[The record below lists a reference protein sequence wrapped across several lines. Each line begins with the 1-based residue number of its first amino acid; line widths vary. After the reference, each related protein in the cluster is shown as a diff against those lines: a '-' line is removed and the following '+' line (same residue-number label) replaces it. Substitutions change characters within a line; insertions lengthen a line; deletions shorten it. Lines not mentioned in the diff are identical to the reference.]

1 MKLLFLLTFVLIPFF
16 AVAKEV
22 DFNRD
27 VRPILSQNCYVCHG
41 PDKEHR
47 KAKLRLDT
55 EEGFQKVFS
64 KTNPSDSEIIHRITS
79 HDPDEIM
86 PTPESGKS
94 LNDEEVKILTQ
105 WVKEGGEYSQP
116 WAYTKPVWNPVKNEG
131 NPWVHN
137 WIDSILLDHWSKIGM
152 TPSSD
157 SNMVTLIRRLSFDLT
172 GLPPKP
178 EIIKKY
184 LSATNP
190 EAVYLDIVQEFLDSD
205 HYGERMSMYWLD
217 LVRFAD
223 TVGYH
228 GDQDHNISPY
238 RDYIMEAFNQ
248 NMPFDQFT
256 REQLAGDLLDSPSID
271 QKVATGYN
279 RLLQTSHEGGVQPR
293 EYLAIYAADRIRNVS
308 GVWMGATVGCAQCHD
323 HKYDPY
329 TARDFYSMSAFF
341 ADIDEEQHFKVG
353 SNALP
358 TKRPPEIPV
367 LSFRDREELKRLES
381 IKSKTQEI
389 IDEIKSIKARE
400 RLTMVTQS
408 VKPRLTRILPRGN
421 WLDET
426 GEIVEPAVPAF
437 LGDLKVEDRR
447 ANRLDFANWLVDPE
461 NGVGGLTARVFVNRL
476 WYLMFGEGISTSLD
490 DFGGQGSPPTIPALL
505 DNLSVEFYKNG
516 WDIKKLIKLIVTSHA
531 YKLSSNSD
539 SKTKS
544 IDPLNHHFSHQ
555 SMHRLP
561 AEMIRDNILE
571 TSGLLFKE
579 YGGPSVKPFQPK
591 GYYKHLNFPKREYQ
605 AHTDQRRLKRSVY
618 IHWQR
623 QFLHPMLQAMD
634 APTREE
640 CVAKRSKS
648 NSPVAA
654 MVLLNDPSFYEAAEE
669 FAKTIIQS
677 ANSNHERMKFAFQRA
692 LSRDPDE
699 LEEDIINQLL
709 KNIRQ
714 ELSNDDQS
722 DLLCWTAVARA
733 IFNFSEFNTRN

>member
-1 MKLLFLLTFVLIPFF
+1 MKLFFPLTFVLVPFF

-55 EEGFQKVFS
+55 EEGFKKVFL
-64 KTNPSDSEIIHRITS
+64 KTNPTDSEIIHRITS

-94 LNDEEVKILTQ
+94 LSSEEIKILTQ

-157 SNMVTLIRRLSFDLT
+157 SNKVTLIRRLSFDLT

-367 LSFRDREELKRLES
+367 LSFRDREKLKRLES
-381 IKSKTQEI
+381 MKSQTQEI
-389 IDEIKSIKARE
+389 INEIKSIKGRE

-408 VKPRLTRILPRGN
+408 IKPRVTRILPRGN
-421 WLDET
+421 WLDDT
-426 GEIVEPAVPAF
+426 GEIVQPAVPAF

-516 WDIKKLIKLIVTSHA
+516 WDIKGLIKLIVTSHA

-544 IDPLNHHFSHQ
+544 VDPLNHHFSHQ

-669 FAKTIIQS
+669 FAKIIIQS
-677 ANSNHERMKFAFQRA
+677 ANSDDERIKFAFQRA

-699 LEEDIINQLL
+699 LEENIINQLL

-714 ELSNDDQS
+714 GLSNDGQL
-722 DLLCWTAVARA
+722 DLLCWTAVTRA

>member
-1 MKLLFLLTFVLIPFF
+1 MKLFFPLTFVLVPFF

-55 EEGFQKVFS
+55 EEGFKKVFL
-64 KTNPSDSEIIHRITS
+64 KTNPTDSEIIHRITS

-94 LNDEEVKILTQ
+94 LSSEEIKILTQ

-157 SNMVTLIRRLSFDLT
+157 SNKVTLIRRLSFDLT

-190 EAVYLDIVQEFLDSD
+190 KAVYLDIVQEFLDSD

-367 LSFRDREELKRLES
+367 LSFRDREKLKRLES
-381 IKSKTQEI
+381 MKSQTQEI
-389 IDEIKSIKARE
+389 INEIKSIKGRE

-408 VKPRLTRILPRGN
+408 VKPRVTRILPRGN
-421 WLDET
+421 WLDDT
-426 GEIVEPAVPAF
+426 GEIVQPAVPAF

-516 WDIKKLIKLIVTSHA
+516 WDIKGLIKLIVTSHA

-544 IDPLNHHFSHQ
+544 VDPLNHHFSHQ

-605 AHTDQRRLKRSVY
+605 AHTDKRRLKRSVY

-669 FAKTIIQS
+669 FAKIIIQS
-677 ANSNHERMKFAFQRA
+677 ANSDDERIKFAFQRA

-699 LEEDIINQLL
+699 LEENIINQLL

-714 ELSNDDQS
+714 GLSNDGQL
-722 DLLCWTAVARA
+722 DLLCWTAVTRA

>member
-1 MKLLFLLTFVLIPFF
+1 MKLFFPLTFVLVPFF

-55 EEGFQKVFS
+55 EEGFKKVFL
-64 KTNPSDSEIIHRITS
+64 KTNPTDSEIIHRITS

-94 LNDEEVKILTQ
+94 LSSEEIKILTQ

-116 WAYTKPVWNPVKNEG
+116 WAYTKPVWNPVKNED

-157 SNMVTLIRRLSFDLT
+157 SNKVTLIRRLSFDLT

-367 LSFRDREELKRLES
+367 LSFRDREKLKRLES
-381 IKSKTQEI
+381 MKSQTQEI
-389 IDEIKSIKARE
+389 INEIKSIKGRE

-408 VKPRLTRILPRGN
+408 IKPRVTRILPRGN
-421 WLDET
+421 WLDDT
-426 GEIVEPAVPAF
+426 GEIVQPAVPAF

-516 WDIKKLIKLIVTSHA
+516 WDIKGLIKLIVTSHA

-544 IDPLNHHFSHQ
+544 VDPLNHHFSHQ

-605 AHTDQRRLKRSVY
+605 AHTDKRRLKRSVY

-669 FAKTIIQS
+669 FAKIIIQS
-677 ANSNHERMKFAFQRA
+677 ANSDDERIKFAFQRA

-699 LEEDIINQLL
+699 LEENIINQLL

-714 ELSNDDQS
+714 GLSNDGQL
-722 DLLCWTAVARA
+722 DLLCWTAVTRA

>member
-1 MKLLFLLTFVLIPFF
+1 MKLFFPLTFVLVPFF

-55 EEGFQKVFS
+55 EEGFKKVFL
-64 KTNPSDSEIIHRITS
+64 KTNPTDSEIIHRITS

-94 LNDEEVKILTQ
+94 LSSEEIKILTQ

-157 SNMVTLIRRLSFDLT
+157 SNKVTLIRRLSFDLT

-367 LSFRDREELKRLES
+367 LSFRDREKLKRLES
-381 IKSKTQEI
+381 MKSQTQEI
-389 IDEIKSIKARE
+389 INEIKSIKGRE

-408 VKPRLTRILPRGN
+408 IKPRVTRILPRGN
-421 WLDET
+421 WLDDT
-426 GEIVEPAVPAF
+426 GEIVQPAVPAF

-516 WDIKKLIKLIVTSHA
+516 WEIKGLIKLIVTSHA

-544 IDPLNHHFSHQ
+544 VDPLNHHFSHQ

-605 AHTDQRRLKRSVY
+605 AHTDKRRLKRSVY

-669 FAKTIIQS
+669 FAKIIIQS
-677 ANSNHERMKFAFQRA
+677 ANSDDERIKFAFQRA

-699 LEEDIINQLL
+699 LEENIINQLL

-714 ELSNDDQS
+714 GLSNDGQL
-722 DLLCWTAVARA
+722 DLLCWTAVTRV

>member
-1 MKLLFLLTFVLIPFF
+1 VKLFFPLTFVLVPFF

-55 EEGFQKVFS
+55 EEGFKKVFL
-64 KTNPSDSEIIHRITS
+64 KTNPTDSEIIHRITS

-94 LNDEEVKILTQ
+94 LSSEEIKILTQ

-116 WAYTKPVWNPVKNEG
+116 WAYTKPVWNQVKNEG

-157 SNMVTLIRRLSFDLT
+157 SNKVTLIRRLSFDLT

-367 LSFRDREELKRLES
+367 LSFRDREKLKRLES
-381 IKSKTQEI
+381 MKSQTQEI
-389 IDEIKSIKARE
+389 INEIKSIKGRE

-408 VKPRLTRILPRGN
+408 IKPRVTRILPRGN
-421 WLDET
+421 WLDDT
-426 GEIVEPAVPAF
+426 GEIVQPAVPAF

-516 WDIKKLIKLIVTSHA
+516 WDIKGLIKLIVTSHA

-544 IDPLNHHFSHQ
+544 VDPLNYHFSHQ

-669 FAKTIIQS
+669 FAKIIIQS
-677 ANSNHERMKFAFQRA
+677 ANSDDERIKFAFQRA

-699 LEEDIINQLL
+699 LEENIINQLL

-714 ELSNDDQS
+714 GLSNDGQL
-722 DLLCWTAVARA
+722 DLLCWTAVTRA

>member
-1 MKLLFLLTFVLIPFF
+1 MKLLFLLTFVLVPFF

-64 KTNPSDSEIIHRITS
+64 KKTPSDSEIIHRITS

-116 WAYTKPVWNPVKNEG
+116 WAYTKPVWNPVKNKG
-131 NPWVHN
+131 DPWVHN
-137 WIDSILLDHWSKIGM
+137 WIDSILLDHWSEIGM
-152 TPSSD
+152 SPSPD
-157 SNMVTLIRRLSFDLT
+157 SNKVTLIRRLSFDLT

-178 EIIKKY
+178 DMIKKY

-190 EAVYLDIVQEFLDSD
+190 KPVYLDIVQELLDSD

-367 LSFRDREELKRLES
+367 LSFRDREELKRLEF

-421 WLDET
+421 WLDDT
-426 GEIVEPAVPAF
+426 GEIVEPAVPTF

-544 IDPLNHHFSHQ
+544 IDPLNYYFSHQ

-605 AHTDQRRLKRSVY
+605 AHTDKRRLKRSVY

-654 MVLLNDPSFYEAAEE
+654 MVLLNDPSFFEAAEE

-677 ANSNHERMKFAFQRA
+677 ADSNDERMKFAFQRA

-699 LEEDIINQLL
+699 LEKNIINQLIE
-709 KNIRQ
+709 NIRQ
-714 ELSNDDQS
+714 GLNNDDQS
-722 DLLCWTAVARA
+722 DLSCWTAVARA

>member
-1 MKLLFLLTFVLIPFF
+1 MFAPFF
-16 AVAKEV
+16 ALAQEV

-55 EEGFQKVFS
+55 EEGFKKVFS
-64 KTNPSDSEIIHRITS
+64 KDNPKDSEIIYRITS

-86 PTPESGKS
+86 PTPESGQS
-94 LNDEEVKILTQ
+94 LSDEEIKILTQ
-105 WVKEGGEYSQP
+105 WVSDGGKYSKP
-116 WAYTKPVWNPVKNEG
+116 WAYKKPAWKPVNDEAT
-131 NPWVHN
+131 PWAYN
-137 WIDSILLDHWSKIGM
+137 WIDSLLLDHWSKLGIE
-152 TPSSD
+152 PAQD
-157 SNMVTLIRRLSFDLT
+157 ADKVTLIRRLSFDLT
-172 GLPPKP
+172 GLPPDSQTVQ
-178 EIIKKY
+178 KY
-184 LSATNP
+184 LSATNSE
-190 EAVYLDIVQEFLDSD
+190 EAYLKIVKQFLDSD
-205 HYGERMSMYWLD
+205 HYGERMAMYWLD

-238 RDYIMEAFNQ
+238 RDYVMEAFNQ

-256 REQLAGDLLDSPSID
+256 REQLAGDLLENPSID
-271 QKVATGYN
+271 QKIATGYN

-329 TARDFYSMSAFF
+329 TAKDFYSMSAFF

-367 LSFRDREELKRLES
+367 LSYRDREELKRLEAVNP
-381 IKSKTQEI
+381 KT
-389 IDEIKSIKARE
+389 DETAEKIKAIKTKE

-408 VKPRLTRILPRGN
+408 VKPRVTRVLPRGD
-421 WLDET
+421 WLDDS

-437 LGDLKVEDRR
+437 LGNLSVTDRR
-447 ANRLDFANWLVDPE
+447 ANRLDFANWLVDVD
-461 NGVGGLTARVFVNRL
+461 NGVGGLTSRVFVNRL
-476 WYLMFGEGISTSLD
+476 WYLMFGEGISPSLD
-490 DFGGQGSPPTIPALL
+490 DFGGQGTPPTIPNLL

-516 WDIKKLIKLIVTSHA
+516 WDVKGLIKLIVTSHA
-531 YKLSSNSD
+531 YKLSSNSN

-544 IDPLNHHFSHQ
+544 LDPLNHNFSHQ
-555 SMHRLP
+555 SRHRLP

-571 TSGLLFKE
+571 SSGLLFKE

-591 GYYKHLNFPKREYQ
+591 GYYKHLNFPKREYK
-605 AHTDQRRLKRSVY
+605 AHTDKRRLKRSIY

-623 QFLHPMLQAMD
+623 QFLHPMLLAMD
-634 APTREE
+634 ASTREE

-648 NSPVAA
+648 NSPIAA

-669 FAKTIIQS
+669 FAKIIIKS
-677 ANSNHERMKFAFQRA
+677 AQTNDQRINIAFQKA
-692 LSRDPDE
+692 LSRKPDDGE
-699 LEEDIINQLL
+699 RNIINKLIKDITQES
-709 KNIRQ
+709 KNHDDDK
-714 ELSNDDQS
+714 ELF
-722 DLLCWTAVARA
+722 CWTSVARV

>member
-1 MKLLFLLTFVLIPFF
+1 MKLFFPLTFVLVPFF

-55 EEGFQKVFS
+55 EEGFKKVFL
-64 KTNPSDSEIIHRITS
+64 KTNPTDSEIIHRITS

-94 LNDEEVKILTQ
+94 LSSEEIKILTQ

-116 WAYTKPVWNPVKNEG
+116 WAYTKPVWSPVKNES

-157 SNMVTLIRRLSFDLT
+157 SNKVTLIRRLSFDLT

-190 EAVYLDIVQEFLDSD
+190 KAVYLDIVQEFLDSD

-367 LSFRDREELKRLES
+367 LSFRDREKLKRLES
-381 IKSKTQEI
+381 MKSQTQEI
-389 IDEIKSIKARE
+389 INEIKSIKGRE

-408 VKPRLTRILPRGN
+408 VKPRVTRILPRGN
-421 WLDET
+421 WLDDT
-426 GEIVEPAVPAF
+426 GEIVQPAVPAF

-447 ANRLDFANWLVDPE
+447 ANRLDFTNWLVDPE

-516 WDIKKLIKLIVTSHA
+516 WDIKGLIKLIVTSHA

-544 IDPLNHHFSHQ
+544 VDPLNHHFSHQ

-605 AHTDQRRLKRSVY
+605 AHTDKRRLKRSVY

-669 FAKTIIQS
+669 FAKIIIQS
-677 ANSNHERMKFAFQRA
+677 ANSDDERIKFAFQRA

-699 LEEDIINQLL
+699 LEENIINQLL

-714 ELSNDDQS
+714 GLSNDGQL
-722 DLLCWTAVARA
+722 DLLCWTAVTRA

>member
-1 MKLLFLLTFVLIPFF
+1 MKFFFLLTLVLFPFF

-55 EEGFQKVFS
+55 EEGFKKVFS
-64 KTNPSDSEIIHRITS
+64 INDPTDSEIIHRIIS
-79 HDPDEIM
+79 HDPDEVM
-86 PTPESGKS
+86 PTPESGQS
-94 LNDEEVKILTQ
+94 LNDEEIKILTQ
-105 WVKEGGEYSQP
+105 WVKEGGKYSKP
-116 WAYTKPVWNPVKNEG
+116 WAYTKPVWNSVNNEN
-131 NPWVHN
+131 NPWAYN
-137 WIDSILLDHWSKIGM
+137 WIDSILLDHWSKFGM
-152 TPSSD
+152 SPSPDSD
-157 SNMVTLIRRLSFDLT
+157 KVTLIRRLSFDVT
-172 GLPPKP
+172 GLPPNP
-178 EIIKKY
+178 EFIKKY
-184 LSATNP
+184 LSAKNS
-190 EAVYLDIVQEFLDSD
+190 EAVYLDIVQELLDSD

-256 REQLAGDLLDSPSID
+256 REQLAGDLLDNPSID

-341 ADIDEEQHFKVG
+341 ADIDEEQHFRVG
-353 SNALP
+353 TNDLP

-367 LSFRDREELKRLES
+367 LSFRDRQELKRLES

-400 RLTMVTQS
+400 RLTMVTKS
-408 VKPRLTRILPRGN
+408 VKPRVTRILPRGN
-421 WLDET
+421 WLDDS
-426 GEIVEPAVPAF
+426 GEIVEPAVPTF
-437 LGDLKVEDRR
+437 LGNIKLENRR

-531 YKLSSNSD
+531 YRLSSNSD
-539 SKTKS
+539 SKTK
-544 IDPLNHHFSHQ
+544 FFC
-555 SMHRLP
+555 
-561 AEMIRDNILE
+561 
-571 TSGLLFKE
+571 T
-579 YGGPSVKPFQPK
+579 
-591 GYYKHLNFPKREYQ
+591 FPK
-605 AHTDQRRLKRSVY
+605 
-618 IHWQR
+618 
-623 QFLHPMLQAMD
+623 
-634 APTREE
+634 
-640 CVAKRSKS
+640 
-648 NSPVAA
+648 
-654 MVLLNDPSFYEAAEE
+654 VLEGS
-669 FAKTIIQS
+669 
-677 ANSNHERMKFAFQRA
+677 
-692 LSRDPDE
+692 
-699 LEEDIINQLL
+699 
-709 KNIRQ
+709 
-714 ELSNDDQS
+714 
-722 DLLCWTAVARA
+722 
-733 IFNFSEFNTRN
+733 

>member
-1 MKLLFLLTFVLIPFF
+1 MKLFFPLTFVLVPFF

-116 WAYTKPVWNPVKNEG
+116 WAYTKPVWNTVKNKSD
-131 NPWVHN
+131 PWVHN
-137 WIDSILLDHWSKIGM
+137 WIDSILLDHWSKVGM
-152 TPSSD
+152 SPSPD
-157 SNMVTLIRRLSFDLT
+157 SNKVTLIRRLSFDLT

-178 EIIKKY
+178 EMIKKY
-184 LSATNP
+184 LSSTNS
-190 EAVYLDIVQEFLDSD
+190 EAVYLDIVQELLDSD

-389 IDEIKSIKARE
+389 IDKIKSIKARE

-505 DNLSVEFYKNG
+505 DNLSVEFHKNG
-516 WDIKKLIKLIVTSHA
+516 WDIKGLIKLIVTSHA

-544 IDPLNHHFSHQ
+544 VDPLNHHFSHQ

-605 AHTDQRRLKRSVY
+605 AHTDKRRFKRSVY

-669 FAKTIIQS
+669 FAKIIIQS
-677 ANSNHERMKFAFQRA
+677 ANSDDERIKFAFQRA
-692 LSRDPDE
+692 LFRDPDE
-699 LEEDIINQLL
+699 LEENIINQLL

-714 ELSNDDQS
+714 GLSNDGQL
-722 DLLCWTAVARA
+722 DLLCWTAVTRA

>member
-1 MKLLFLLTFVLIPFF
+1 MKLFFPLTFALVPFF

-55 EEGFQKVFS
+55 EEGFKKVFL
-64 KTNPSDSEIIHRITS
+64 KTNPTDSEIIHRITS

-94 LNDEEVKILTQ
+94 LSSEEIKILTQ

-116 WAYTKPVWNPVKNEG
+116 WAYTKPVWSPVKNES

-157 SNMVTLIRRLSFDLT
+157 SNKVTLIRRLSFDLT

-190 EAVYLDIVQEFLDSD
+190 KAVYLDIVQEFLDSD

-367 LSFRDREELKRLES
+367 LSFRDREKLKRLES
-381 IKSKTQEI
+381 MKSQTQEI
-389 IDEIKSIKARE
+389 INEIKSIKGRE

-408 VKPRLTRILPRGN
+408 VKPRVTRILPRGN
-421 WLDET
+421 WLDDT
-426 GEIVEPAVPAF
+426 GEIVQPAVPAF

-516 WDIKKLIKLIVTSHA
+516 WDIKGLIKLIVTSHA

-544 IDPLNHHFSHQ
+544 VDPLNHHFSHQ

-605 AHTDQRRLKRSVY
+605 AHTDKRRLKRSVY

-669 FAKTIIQS
+669 FAKIIIQS
-677 ANSNHERMKFAFQRA
+677 ANSDDERIKFAFQRA

-699 LEEDIINQLL
+699 LEENIINQLL

-714 ELSNDDQS
+714 GLSNDGQL
-722 DLLCWTAVARA
+722 DLLCWTAVTRA

>member
-1 MKLLFLLTFVLIPFF
+1 MKLLFLLTFVLVPFF

-64 KTNPSDSEIIHRITS
+64 KKTPSDSEIIHRITS

-116 WAYTKPVWNPVKNEG
+116 WAYTKPVWNPVKNKG
-131 NPWVHN
+131 DPWVHN
-137 WIDSILLDHWSKIGM
+137 WIDSILLDHWSEIGM
-152 TPSSD
+152 SPSPD
-157 SNMVTLIRRLSFDLT
+157 SNKVTLIRRLSFDLT

-178 EIIKKY
+178 AMIKKY

-190 EAVYLDIVQEFLDSD
+190 KAVYLDIVQELLDSD

-367 LSFRDREELKRLES
+367 LSFRDREKLKRLES
-381 IKSKTQEI
+381 MKSQTQEI
-389 IDEIKSIKARE
+389 INEIKSIKGRE

-408 VKPRLTRILPRGN
+408 IKPRVTRILPRGN
-421 WLDET
+421 WLDDT
-426 GEIVEPAVPAF
+426 GEIVQPAVPAF

-516 WDIKKLIKLIVTSHA
+516 WDIKGLIKLIVTSHA
-531 YKLSSNSD
+531 YKLSSTSD

-544 IDPLNHHFSHQ
+544 VDPLNHHFSHQ

-605 AHTDQRRLKRSVY
+605 AHTDKRRLKRSVY

-669 FAKTIIQS
+669 FAKIIIQS
-677 ANSNHERMKFAFQRA
+677 ANSDDERIKFAFQRA

-699 LEEDIINQLL
+699 LEENIINQLL

-714 ELSNDDQS
+714 GLSNDGQL
-722 DLLCWTAVARA
+722 DLLCWTAVTRA

>member
-1 MKLLFLLTFVLIPFF
+1 MKLFFPLTFVLVPFF

-55 EEGFQKVFS
+55 EEGFKKVFL
-64 KTNPSDSEIIHRITS
+64 KTNPTDSEIIHRITS

-94 LNDEEVKILTQ
+94 LSSEEIKILTQ

-190 EAVYLDIVQEFLDSD
+190 KAVYLDIVQEFLDSD

-367 LSFRDREELKRLES
+367 LSFRDREKLKRLES
-381 IKSKTQEI
+381 MKSQTQEI
-389 IDEIKSIKARE
+389 INEIKSIKGRE

-408 VKPRLTRILPRGN
+408 VKPRVTRILPRGN
-421 WLDET
+421 WLDDT
-426 GEIVEPAVPAF
+426 GEIVQPAVPAF

-516 WDIKKLIKLIVTSHA
+516 WDIKGLIKLIVTSHA

-544 IDPLNHHFSHQ
+544 VDPLNHHFSHQ

-605 AHTDQRRLKRSVY
+605 AHTDKRRFKRSVY

-669 FAKTIIQS
+669 FSKIIIQS
-677 ANSNHERMKFAFQRA
+677 ANSDDERIKFAFQRA

-699 LEEDIINQLL
+699 LEENIINQLL

-714 ELSNDDQS
+714 GLSNDGQL
-722 DLLCWTAVARA
+722 DLLCWTAVTRA

>member
-1 MKLLFLLTFVLIPFF
+1 MKLFFPLTFVLVPFF

-55 EEGFQKVFS
+55 EEGFKKVFL
-64 KTNPSDSEIIHRITS
+64 KTNPTDSEIIHRITS

-94 LNDEEVKILTQ
+94 LSSEEIKILTQ
-105 WVKEGGEYSQP
+105 WVEEGGEYSQP

-157 SNMVTLIRRLSFDLT
+157 SNKVTLIRRLSFDLT

-367 LSFRDREELKRLES
+367 LSFRDREKLKRLES
-381 IKSKTQEI
+381 MKSQTQEI
-389 IDEIKSIKARE
+389 INEIKSIKGRE

-408 VKPRLTRILPRGN
+408 IKPRVTRILPRGN
-421 WLDET
+421 WLDDT
-426 GEIVEPAVPAF
+426 GEIVQPAVPAF

-516 WDIKKLIKLIVTSHA
+516 WDIKGLIKLIVTSHA

-544 IDPLNHHFSHQ
+544 VDPLNYHFSHQ

-605 AHTDQRRLKRSVY
+605 AHTDKRRLKRSVY

-669 FAKTIIQS
+669 FAKIIIQS
-677 ANSNHERMKFAFQRA
+677 ANSDDERIKFAFQRA

-699 LEEDIINQLL
+699 LEENIINQLL

-714 ELSNDDQS
+714 GLSNDGQL
-722 DLLCWTAVARA
+722 DLLCWTAVTRA

>member
-1 MKLLFLLTFVLIPFF
+1 MKLFFSLTFVLVPFF
-16 AVAKEV
+16 AVAKDV

-55 EEGFQKVFS
+55 EEGFKKVFL
-64 KTNPSDSEIIHRITS
+64 KTNPTDSEIIHRITS

-94 LNDEEVKILTQ
+94 LSSEEIKILTQ

-157 SNMVTLIRRLSFDLT
+157 SNKVTLIRRLSFDLT

-367 LSFRDREELKRLES
+367 LSFRDREKLKRLES
-381 IKSKTQEI
+381 MKSQTQEI
-389 IDEIKSIKARE
+389 INEIKSIKGRE

-408 VKPRLTRILPRGN
+408 IKPRVTRILPRGN
-421 WLDET
+421 WLDDT
-426 GEIVEPAVPAF
+426 GEIVQPAVPAF

-516 WDIKKLIKLIVTSHA
+516 WEIKGLIKLIVTSHA

-544 IDPLNHHFSHQ
+544 VDPLNHHFSHQ

-605 AHTDQRRLKRSVY
+605 AHTDKRRLKRSVY

-669 FAKTIIQS
+669 FAKIIIQS
-677 ANSNHERMKFAFQRA
+677 ANSDDERIKFAFQRA

-699 LEEDIINQLL
+699 LEENIINQLL

-714 ELSNDDQS
+714 GLSNDGQL
-722 DLLCWTAVARA
+722 DLLCWTAVTRA

>member
-1 MKLLFLLTFVLIPFF
+1 MKLLFLLTFVLVPFF

-64 KTNPSDSEIIHRITS
+64 KKTPSDSEIIHRITS

-116 WAYTKPVWNPVKNEG
+116 WAYTKPVWNPVKNKG
-131 NPWVHN
+131 DPWVHN
-137 WIDSILLDHWSKIGM
+137 WIDSILLDHWSEIGM
-152 TPSSD
+152 SPSPD
-157 SNMVTLIRRLSFDLT
+157 SNKVTLIRRLSFDLT

-178 EIIKKY
+178 AMIKKY

-190 EAVYLDIVQEFLDSD
+190 KPVYLDIVQELLDSD

-421 WLDET
+421 WLDDT
-426 GEIVEPAVPAF
+426 GEIVEPAVPTF

-605 AHTDQRRLKRSVY
+605 AHTDKRRLKRSVY

-677 ANSNHERMKFAFQRA
+677 ADSNDERMKFAFQRA

-699 LEEDIINQLL
+699 LEKNIINQLL

-714 ELSNDDQS
+714 GSSNDDQS
-722 DLLCWTAVARA
+722 DLSCWTAVARA

>member
-1 MKLLFLLTFVLIPFF
+1 MKLLFLLTSVLFPFF

-55 EEGFQKVFS
+55 EEGFKKVFS
-64 KTNPSDSEIIHRITS
+64 INNPNDSEIIHRIIS

-86 PTPESGKS
+86 PTPESGQS
-94 LNDEEVKILTQ
+94 LNDEEIKILTQ
-105 WVKEGGEYSQP
+105 WVKEGGKYSKP
-116 WAYTKPVWNPVKNEG
+116 WAYTKPVWNPVKNKG
-131 NPWVHN
+131 DPWVHN
-137 WIDSILLDHWSKIGM
+137 WIDSILLDHWSEIGM
-152 TPSSD
+152 SPSPD
-157 SNMVTLIRRLSFDLT
+157 SNKVTLIRRLSFDLT

-178 EIIKKY
+178 AMIKKY
-184 LSATNP
+184 LSAKNS
-190 EAVYLDIVQEFLDSD
+190 EAVYLDIVQELLDSD

-341 ADIDEEQHFKVG
+341 ADIDEEQHFRVG
-353 SNALP
+353 TNDLP

-367 LSFRDREELKRLES
+367 LSFRDRQELKRLES

-400 RLTMVTQS
+400 RLTMVTKS
-408 VKPRLTRILPRGN
+408 VKPRVTRILPRGN
-421 WLDET
+421 WLDDS
-426 GEIVEPAVPAF
+426 GEIVEPAVPTF
-437 LGDLKVEDRR
+437 LGNIKLENRR
-447 ANRLDFANWLVDPE
+447 ANRLDFANWLVDSE

-531 YKLSSNSD
+531 YRLSSNSD
-539 SKTKS
+539 SKTKLL
-544 IDPLNHHFSHQ
+544 DPLNHHFSHQ

-605 AHTDQRRLKRSVY
+605 AHTDKRRLKRSVY

-634 APTREE
+634 APSREE

-677 ANSNHERMKFAFQRA
+677 ADSNDERMKFAFQRA
-692 LSRDPDE
+692 LSRDPDQ
-699 LEEDIINQLL
+699 LEKNIIYQLL
-709 KNIRQ
+709 KDIRQ
-714 ELSNDDQS
+714 GSSDDDQS
-722 DLLCWTAVARA
+722 NLLCWTAVART

>member
-1 MKLLFLLTFVLIPFF
+1 MKLFFPLTFVLVPFF

-55 EEGFQKVFS
+55 EEGFKKVFL
-64 KTNPSDSEIIHRITS
+64 KTNPTDSEIIHRITS

-94 LNDEEVKILTQ
+94 LSSEEIKILTQ

-116 WAYTKPVWNPVKNEG
+116 WAYTKPVWNPVKNED

-157 SNMVTLIRRLSFDLT
+157 SNKVTLIRRLSFDLT

-190 EAVYLDIVQEFLDSD
+190 KAVYLDIVQEFLDSD

-367 LSFRDREELKRLES
+367 LSFRDREKLKRLES
-381 IKSKTQEI
+381 MKSQTQEI
-389 IDEIKSIKARE
+389 INEIKSIKGRE

-408 VKPRLTRILPRGN
+408 VKPRVTRILPRGN
-421 WLDET
+421 WLDDT
-426 GEIVEPAVPAF
+426 GEIVQPAVPAF

-516 WDIKKLIKLIVTSHA
+516 WDVKGLIKLIVTSHA

-544 IDPLNHHFSHQ
+544 VDPLNHHFSHQ

-605 AHTDQRRLKRSVY
+605 AHTDKRRFKRSVY

-654 MVLLNDPSFYEAAEE
+654 MVLLNDPSFYEAAGK

-677 ANSNHERMKFAFQRA
+677 ANSNDERIKFAFQRA

-699 LEEDIINQLL
+699 LEKNIINQLL

-714 ELSNDDQS
+714 GLSNDGQL
-722 DLLCWTAVARA
+722 DLLCWTAVTRA

>member
-1 MKLLFLLTFVLIPFF
+1 MKLFFPLTFVLVPFF

-55 EEGFQKVFS
+55 EEGFKKVFL
-64 KTNPSDSEIIHRITS
+64 KTNPTDSEIIHRITS

-94 LNDEEVKILTQ
+94 LSSEEIKILTQ

-116 WAYTKPVWNPVKNEG
+116 WAYTKPVWNPVKNED

-157 SNMVTLIRRLSFDLT
+157 SNKVTLIRRLSFDLT

-190 EAVYLDIVQEFLDSD
+190 KAVYLDIVQEFLDSD

-367 LSFRDREELKRLES
+367 LSFRDREKLKRLES
-381 IKSKTQEI
+381 MKSQTQEI
-389 IDEIKSIKARE
+389 INEIKSIKGRE

-408 VKPRLTRILPRGN
+408 IKPRVTRILPRGN
-421 WLDET
+421 WLDDT
-426 GEIVEPAVPAF
+426 GEIVQPAVPAF

-516 WDIKKLIKLIVTSHA
+516 WDIKGLIKLIVTSHA

-544 IDPLNHHFSHQ
+544 VDPLNHHFSHQ

-605 AHTDQRRLKRSVY
+605 AHTDKRRLKRSVY

-669 FAKTIIQS
+669 FAKIIIQS
-677 ANSNHERMKFAFQRA
+677 ANSDDERIKFAFQRA

-699 LEEDIINQLL
+699 LEENIINQLL

-714 ELSNDDQS
+714 GLSNDGQL
-722 DLLCWTAVARA
+722 DLLCWTAVTRA

>member
-1 MKLLFLLTFVLIPFF
+1 MKLFFPLTFALVPFF

-55 EEGFQKVFS
+55 EEGFKKVFL
-64 KTNPSDSEIIHRITS
+64 KTNPTDSEIIHRITS

-94 LNDEEVKILTQ
+94 LSSEEIKILTQ

-116 WAYTKPVWNPVKNEG
+116 WAYTKPVWSPVKNES

-157 SNMVTLIRRLSFDLT
+157 SNKVTLIRRLSFDLT

-190 EAVYLDIVQEFLDSD
+190 KAVYLDIVQEFLDSD

-367 LSFRDREELKRLES
+367 LSFRDREKLKRLES
-381 IKSKTQEI
+381 MKSQTQEI
-389 IDEIKSIKARE
+389 INEIKSIKGRE

-408 VKPRLTRILPRGN
+408 VKPRVTRILPRGN
-421 WLDET
+421 WLDDT
-426 GEIVEPAVPAF
+426 GEIVQPAVPAF

-447 ANRLDFANWLVDPE
+447 ANRLDFTNWLVDPE

-516 WDIKKLIKLIVTSHA
+516 WDIKGLIKLIVTSHA

-544 IDPLNHHFSHQ
+544 VDPLNHHFSHQ

-605 AHTDQRRLKRSVY
+605 AHTDKRRLKRSVY

-669 FAKTIIQS
+669 FAKIIIQS
-677 ANSNHERMKFAFQRA
+677 ANSDDERIKFAFQRA

-699 LEEDIINQLL
+699 LEENIINQLL

-714 ELSNDDQS
+714 GLSNDGQL
-722 DLLCWTAVARA
+722 DLLCWTAVTRA

>member
-544 IDPLNHHFSHQ
+544 VDPLNYHFSHQ

>member
-1 MKLLFLLTFVLIPFF
+1 MKFFFLLTLVLFPFF

-55 EEGFQKVFS
+55 EEGFKKVFS
-64 KTNPSDSEIIHRITS
+64 INDPTDSEIIHRIIS
-79 HDPDEIM
+79 HDPDEVM
-86 PTPESGKS
+86 PTPESGQS
-94 LNDEEVKILTQ
+94 LNDEEIKILTQ
-105 WVKEGGEYSQP
+105 WVKEGGKYSKP
-116 WAYTKPVWNPVKNEG
+116 WAYTKPVWNSVNNEN
-131 NPWVHN
+131 NPWAHN
-137 WIDSILLDHWSKIGM
+137 WIDSILLDHWSKVGM
-152 TPSSD
+152 SPSPDSD
-157 SNMVTLIRRLSFDLT
+157 KVTLIRRLSFDLT
-172 GLPPKP
+172 GLPPNP
-178 EIIKKY
+178 EFIKKY
-184 LSATNP
+184 LTATNP
-190 EAVYLDIVQEFLDSD
+190 KAVYLDIVQELLDSD

-353 SNALP
+353 SNDLP

-389 IDEIKSIKARE
+389 IDAIKSIKARE

-408 VKPRLTRILPRGN
+408 VKPRLTRILPRGD
-421 WLDET
+421 WLDDT
-426 GEIVEPAVPAF
+426 GEIVEPAVPTF

-461 NGVGGLTARVFVNRL
+461 NGVGGLTARVFVNRV

-516 WDIKKLIKLIVTSHA
+516 WDIKELIKLIVTSHA

-544 IDPLNHHFSHQ
+544 IDPLNYHFSHQ

-605 AHTDQRRLKRSVY
+605 AHTDKRRLKRSVY

-634 APTREE
+634 APSREE

-677 ANSNHERMKFAFQRA
+677 ADSNDERMKFAFQRA
-692 LSRDPDE
+692 LSRDPDQ
-699 LEEDIINQLL
+699 LEKNIIYQLL
-709 KNIRQ
+709 KDIRKG
-714 ELSNDDQS
+714 SSDDDQS
-722 DLLCWTAVARA
+722 DLLCWTAVART

>member
-1 MKLLFLLTFVLIPFF
+1 MKPLFLQTFVLIPFF

-64 KTNPSDSEIIHRITS
+64 KKTPSDSEIIHRITS

-94 LNDEEVKILTQ
+94 LNNEEVKILTQ

-116 WAYTKPVWNPVKNEG
+116 WAYTKPVWNPVKNKG
-131 NPWVHN
+131 DPWVHN
-137 WIDSILLDHWSKIGM
+137 WIDSILLDHWSEIGM
-152 TPSSD
+152 SPSPD
-157 SNMVTLIRRLSFDLT
+157 SNKVTLMRRLSFDLT

-178 EIIKKY
+178 AIIKKY

-190 EAVYLDIVQEFLDSD
+190 KAVYLDIVQELLDSD

-389 IDEIKSIKARE
+389 IDEIKSIQARE

-421 WLDET
+421 WLDDT
-426 GEIVEPAVPAF
+426 GEIVEPAVPTF

-605 AHTDQRRLKRSVY
+605 AHTDKRRLKRSVY

-654 MVLLNDPSFYEAAEE
+654 MVLLNDPSFFEAAEE

-677 ANSNHERMKFAFQRA
+677 ADSNDDRMKFAFQRA

-699 LEEDIINQLL
+699 LEKNIINKLL
-709 KNIRQ
+709 ENIRQ
-714 ELSNDDQS
+714 GLNNDSQS
-722 DLLCWTAVARA
+722 DLSCWTAVARA

>member
-1 MKLLFLLTFVLIPFF
+1 MKLFFPLTFVLVPFF

-116 WAYTKPVWNPVKNEG
+116 WAYTKPVWNTVKNKSD
-131 NPWVHN
+131 PWVHN
-137 WIDSILLDHWSKIGM
+137 WIDSILLDHWSKVGM
-152 TPSSD
+152 SPSPD
-157 SNMVTLIRRLSFDLT
+157 SNKVTLIRRLSFDLT

-178 EIIKKY
+178 EMIKKY
-184 LSATNP
+184 LSSTNS
-190 EAVYLDIVQEFLDSD
+190 EAVYLDIVQELLDSD

-367 LSFRDREELKRLES
+367 LSFRDREKLKRLES
-381 IKSKTQEI
+381 MKSQTQEI
-389 IDEIKSIKARE
+389 INEIKSIKGRE

-408 VKPRLTRILPRGN
+408 IKPRVTRILPRGN
-421 WLDET
+421 WLDDT
-426 GEIVEPAVPAF
+426 GEIVQPAVPAF

-669 FAKTIIQS
+669 FAKIIIQS
-677 ANSNHERMKFAFQRA
+677 ANSDDERIKFAFQRA

-699 LEEDIINQLL
+699 LEENIINQLL

-714 ELSNDDQS
+714 GLSNDGQL
-722 DLLCWTAVARA
+722 DLLCWTAVTRA

>member
-1 MKLLFLLTFVLIPFF
+1 MKLFFPLTFVLVPFF

-55 EEGFQKVFS
+55 EEGFKKVFL
-64 KTNPSDSEIIHRITS
+64 KTNPTDSEIIHRITS

-94 LNDEEVKILTQ
+94 LSSEEIKILTQ

-116 WAYTKPVWNPVKNEG
+116 WAYTKPVWNPVKNES

-157 SNMVTLIRRLSFDLT
+157 SNKVTLIRRLSFDLT

-190 EAVYLDIVQEFLDSD
+190 KAVYLDIVQEFLDSD

-367 LSFRDREELKRLES
+367 LSFRDREKLKRLES
-381 IKSKTQEI
+381 MKSQTQEI
-389 IDEIKSIKARE
+389 INEIKSIKGRE

-408 VKPRLTRILPRGN
+408 VKPRVTRILPRGN
-421 WLDET
+421 WLDDT
-426 GEIVEPAVPAF
+426 GEIVQPAVPAF

-447 ANRLDFANWLVDPE
+447 ANRLDFTNWLVDPE

-516 WDIKKLIKLIVTSHA
+516 WDIKGLIKLIVTSHA

-544 IDPLNHHFSHQ
+544 VDPLNHHFSHQ

-605 AHTDQRRLKRSVY
+605 AHTDKRRLKRSVY

-669 FAKTIIQS
+669 FAKIIIQS
-677 ANSNHERMKFAFQRA
+677 ANSDDERIKFAFQRA

-699 LEEDIINQLL
+699 LEENIINQLL

-714 ELSNDDQS
+714 GLSNDGQL
-722 DLLCWTAVARA
+722 DLLCWTAVTRA

>member
-1 MKLLFLLTFVLIPFF
+1 MKLFFPLTFVLVPFF

-55 EEGFQKVFS
+55 EEGFKKVFL
-64 KTNPSDSEIIHRITS
+64 KTNPTDSEIIHRITS

-94 LNDEEVKILTQ
+94 LTSEEIKILTQ

-157 SNMVTLIRRLSFDLT
+157 SNKVTLIRRLSFDLT

-190 EAVYLDIVQEFLDSD
+190 KAVYLDIVQEFLDSD

-367 LSFRDREELKRLES
+367 LSFRDREKLKRLES
-381 IKSKTQEI
+381 MKSQTQEI
-389 IDEIKSIKARE
+389 INEIKSIKGRE

-408 VKPRLTRILPRGN
+408 IKPRVTRILPRGN
-421 WLDET
+421 WLDDT
-426 GEIVEPAVPAF
+426 GEIVQPAVPAF

-605 AHTDQRRLKRSVY
+605 AHTDKRRLKRSVY

-654 MVLLNDPSFYEAAEE
+654 MVLLNDPSFFEAAEE

-677 ANSNHERMKFAFQRA
+677 ADSNDERMKFAFQRA

-699 LEEDIINQLL
+699 LEKNIINQLL
-709 KNIRQ
+709 ENIRQ
-714 ELSNDDQS
+714 GLNNDDQS
-722 DLLCWTAVARA
+722 DLSCWTAVARA

>member
-1 MKLLFLLTFVLIPFF
+1 MKLLLLLTFVLVPFF

-64 KTNPSDSEIIHRITS
+64 KTTPSDSEIIHRITS

-94 LNDEEVKILTQ
+94 LNNEEVKILTQ

-116 WAYTKPVWNPVKNEG
+116 WAYTKPVWNPVKNKG
-131 NPWVHN
+131 DPWVHN

-152 TPSSD
+152 SPSSD
-157 SNMVTLIRRLSFDLT
+157 SNKVTLIRRLSFDLT

-178 EIIKKY
+178 PMIKKY

-190 EAVYLDIVQEFLDSD
+190 EAVYLDIVQELLDSD

-389 IDEIKSIKARE
+389 IDAIKSIKSRE

-421 WLDET
+421 WLDDT
-426 GEIVEPAVPAF
+426 GEIVEPAVPTF

-605 AHTDQRRLKRSVY
+605 AHTDKRRLKRSVY

-677 ANSNHERMKFAFQRA
+677 ADSNDERMKFAFQRA

-699 LEEDIINQLL
+699 LEKNIINQLL
-709 KNIRQ
+709 ENIRQ
-714 ELSNDDQS
+714 GLSNDDQS
-722 DLLCWTAVARA
+722 DLSCWTAVARA

>member
-1 MKLLFLLTFVLIPFF
+1 MKLFFPLTFVLVPFF

-55 EEGFQKVFS
+55 EEGFKKVFL
-64 KTNPSDSEIIHRITS
+64 KTNPTDSEIIHRITS

-94 LNDEEVKILTQ
+94 LSSEEIKILTQ

-157 SNMVTLIRRLSFDLT
+157 SNKVTLIRRLSFDLT

-190 EAVYLDIVQEFLDSD
+190 KAVYLDIVQEFLDSD

-367 LSFRDREELKRLES
+367 LSFRDREKLKRLES
-381 IKSKTQEI
+381 MKSQTQEI
-389 IDEIKSIKARE
+389 INEIKSIKGRE

-408 VKPRLTRILPRGN
+408 VKPRVTRILPRGN
-421 WLDET
+421 WLDDT
-426 GEIVEPAVPAF
+426 GEIVQPAVPAF

-516 WDIKKLIKLIVTSHA
+516 WDIKGLIKLIVTSHA

-544 IDPLNHHFSHQ
+544 VDPLNYHFSHQ

-669 FAKTIIQS
+669 FAKIIIQS
-677 ANSNHERMKFAFQRA
+677 ANSDDERIKFAFQRA

-699 LEEDIINQLL
+699 LEENIINQLL

-714 ELSNDDQS
+714 GLSNDGQL
-722 DLLCWTAVARA
+722 DLLCWTAVTRA

>member
-1 MKLLFLLTFVLIPFF
+1 MKLFFPLTFVLVPFF

-55 EEGFQKVFS
+55 EEGFKKVFL
-64 KTNPSDSEIIHRITS
+64 KTNPTDSEIIHRITS

-94 LNDEEVKILTQ
+94 LSSEEIKILTQ

-116 WAYTKPVWNPVKNEG
+116 WAYTKPVWSPVKNES

-157 SNMVTLIRRLSFDLT
+157 SNKVTLIRRLSFDLT

-190 EAVYLDIVQEFLDSD
+190 KAVYLDIVQEFLDSD

-367 LSFRDREELKRLES
+367 LSFRDREKLKRLES
-381 IKSKTQEI
+381 MKSQTQEI
-389 IDEIKSIKARE
+389 INEIKSIKGRE
-400 RLTMVTQS
+400 KLTMVTQS
-408 VKPRLTRILPRGN
+408 IKPRVTRILPRGN
-421 WLDET
+421 WLDDT
-426 GEIVEPAVPAF
+426 GEIVQPAVPAF

-447 ANRLDFANWLVDPE
+447 ANRLDFTNWLVDPE

-516 WDIKKLIKLIVTSHA
+516 WDIKGLIKLIVTSHA

-544 IDPLNHHFSHQ
+544 VDPLNHHFSHQ

-605 AHTDQRRLKRSVY
+605 AHTDKRRLKRSVY

-669 FAKTIIQS
+669 FAKIIIQS
-677 ANSNHERMKFAFQRA
+677 ANSDDERIKFAFQRA

-699 LEEDIINQLL
+699 LEENIINQLL

-714 ELSNDDQS
+714 GLSNDGQL
-722 DLLCWTAVARA
+722 DLLCWTAVTRA

>member
-1 MKLLFLLTFVLIPFF
+1 MKLFFPLTFVLVPFF
-16 AVAKEV
+16 AVAKDV

-55 EEGFQKVFS
+55 EEGFHKVFS
-64 KTNPSDSEIIHRITS
+64 KKTPSDSEIIHRITS

-94 LNDEEVKILTQ
+94 LNNEEVKILTQ

-116 WAYTKPVWNPVKNEG
+116 WAYTKPVWNPVKNKG
-131 NPWVHN
+131 DPWVHN
-137 WIDSILLDHWSKIGM
+137 WIDSILLDHWSEIGM
-152 TPSSD
+152 SPSPD
-157 SNMVTLIRRLSFDLT
+157 SNKVTLIRRLSFDLT

-178 EIIKKY
+178 AMIKKY

-190 EAVYLDIVQEFLDSD
+190 KAVYLDIVQELLDSD

-421 WLDET
+421 WLDDT
-426 GEIVEPAVPAF
+426 GEIVEPAVPTF

-605 AHTDQRRLKRSVY
+605 AHTDKRRLKRSVY

-654 MVLLNDPSFYEAAEE
+654 MVLLNDPSFFEAAEE

-677 ANSNHERMKFAFQRA
+677 ADSNDERMKFAFQRA

-699 LEEDIINQLL
+699 LEKNIINQLL
-709 KNIRQ
+709 ENIRQ
-714 ELSNDDQS
+714 GLNNDDQS
-722 DLLCWTAVARA
+722 DLSCWTAVARA

>member
-1 MKLLFLLTFVLIPFF
+1 MKLFFPLTFVLVPFF

-116 WAYTKPVWNPVKNEG
+116 WAYTKPVWNTVKNKSD
-131 NPWVHN
+131 PWVHN
-137 WIDSILLDHWSKIGM
+137 WIDSILLDHWSKVGM
-152 TPSSD
+152 SPSPD
-157 SNMVTLIRRLSFDLT
+157 SNKVTLIRRLSFDLT

-178 EIIKKY
+178 EMIKKY
-184 LSATNP
+184 LSSTNS
-190 EAVYLDIVQEFLDSD
+190 EAVYLDIVQELLDSD

-341 ADIDEEQHFKVG
+341 TDIDEEQHFKVG

-389 IDEIKSIKARE
+389 IDKIKSIKARE

-505 DNLSVEFYKNG
+505 DNLSVEFHKNG
-516 WDIKKLIKLIVTSHA
+516 WDIKGLIKLIVTSHA

-544 IDPLNHHFSHQ
+544 VDPLNHHFSHQ

-605 AHTDQRRLKRSVY
+605 AHTDKRRLKRSVY

-669 FAKTIIQS
+669 FAKIIIQS
-677 ANSNHERMKFAFQRA
+677 ANSDDERIKFAFQRA
-692 LSRDPDE
+692 LFRDPDE
-699 LEEDIINQLL
+699 LEENIINQLL

-714 ELSNDDQS
+714 GLSNDGQL
-722 DLLCWTAVARA
+722 DLLCWTAVTRA

>member
-116 WAYTKPVWNPVKNEG
+116 WAYTKPVWNTVKNKSD
-131 NPWVHN
+131 PWVHN
-137 WIDSILLDHWSKIGM
+137 WIDSILLDHWSKVGM
-152 TPSSD
+152 SPSPD
-157 SNMVTLIRRLSFDLT
+157 SNKVTLIRRLSFDLT

-178 EIIKKY
+178 EMIKKY
-184 LSATNP
+184 LSSTNS
-190 EAVYLDIVQEFLDSD
+190 EAVYLDIVQELLDSD

-421 WLDET
+421 WLDDT

-490 DFGGQGSPPTIPALL
+490 DFGGQGSPPTFPALL

-605 AHTDQRRLKRSVY
+605 AHTDKRRLKRSVY

-669 FAKTIIQS
+669 FAKIIIQS
-677 ANSNHERMKFAFQRA
+677 ANSDEERIKFAFQRA

-699 LEEDIINQLL
+699 LEENIINQLL

-714 ELSNDDQS
+714 GLSNDGQL
-722 DLLCWTAVARA
+722 DLLCWTAVTRA

>member
-1 MKLLFLLTFVLIPFF
+1 MKLFFPLTFVLVPFF

-55 EEGFQKVFS
+55 EEGFKKVFL
-64 KTNPSDSEIIHRITS
+64 KTNPTDSEIIHRITS

-94 LNDEEVKILTQ
+94 LTSEEIKILTQ

-157 SNMVTLIRRLSFDLT
+157 SNKVTLIRRLSFDLT

-367 LSFRDREELKRLES
+367 LSFRDREKLKRLES
-381 IKSKTQEI
+381 MKSQTQEI
-389 IDEIKSIKARE
+389 INEIKSIKGRE

-408 VKPRLTRILPRGN
+408 IKPRVTRILPRGN
-421 WLDET
+421 WLDDT
-426 GEIVEPAVPAF
+426 GEIVQPAVPAF

-516 WDIKKLIKLIVTSHA
+516 WDIKGLIKLIVTSHA

-544 IDPLNHHFSHQ
+544 VDPLNYHFSHQ

-605 AHTDQRRLKRSVY
+605 AHTDKRRLKRSVY

-669 FAKTIIQS
+669 FAKIIIQS
-677 ANSNHERMKFAFQRA
+677 ANSDDERIKFAFQRA

-699 LEEDIINQLL
+699 LEENIINQLL

-714 ELSNDDQS
+714 GLSNDGQL
-722 DLLCWTAVARA
+722 DLLCWTAVTRA

>member
-1 MKLLFLLTFVLIPFF
+1 MKLLFLLTFVLVPFF

-64 KTNPSDSEIIHRITS
+64 KKTPSDSEIIHRITS

-116 WAYTKPVWNPVKNEG
+116 WAYTKPVWNPVKNKG
-131 NPWVHN
+131 DPWVHN
-137 WIDSILLDHWSKIGM
+137 WIDSILLDHWSEIGM
-152 TPSSD
+152 SPSPD
-157 SNMVTLIRRLSFDLT
+157 SNKVTLIRRLSFDLT

-178 EIIKKY
+178 DMIKKY

-190 EAVYLDIVQEFLDSD
+190 KPVYLDIVQELLDSD

-421 WLDET
+421 WLDDT
-426 GEIVEPAVPAF
+426 GEIVEPAVPTF

-605 AHTDQRRLKRSVY
+605 AHTDKRRLKRSVY

-677 ANSNHERMKFAFQRA
+677 ADSNDERMKFAFQRA

-699 LEEDIINQLL
+699 LEKNIINQLL

-714 ELSNDDQS
+714 GSSNDDQS
-722 DLLCWTAVARA
+722 DLSCWTAVARA